1 MVKAKVVVF
10 AGGVNTSATETKKT
24 VLIRSIDELEIY
36 AKNEEAKIEEVIK
49 AVADSGVKLVVS
61 GAVVGDDWCCC
72 YSEA

>member
-1 MVKAKVVVF
+1 MKAKVVVF

-61 GAVVGDDWCCC
+61 GAAVGDDWCCC